1 MQKKFTPMGKIQKDH
16 AALRVDLPSW
26 KLGTLVIAAADVPKL
41 LNGREV
47 DVNFVQQ
54 RDGREPFIGRA
65 GTARISRS
73 GKAVNVWIESRLMTA
88 PLAAVQKV
96 ITGQQLAA
104 RLSAPA
110 PIIDADLEQAKSIDH
125 DLVRSFA

>member
-1 MQKKFTPMGKIQKDH
+1 MQKKFTPMGKIQKRHD
-16 AALRVDLPSW
+16 ALQVQVDGW
-26 KLGTLVIAAADVPKL
+26 QLGQLVIAAADVPKL

-54 RDGREPFIGRA
+54 RDGREPFIGYA
-65 GTARISRS
+65 GSARISRS
-73 GKAVNVWIESRLMTA
+73 GKAINVKIEARRMSA

-96 ITGQQLAA
+96 LSGQQLAA

-110 PIIDADLEQAKSIDH
+110 PIIDADEEQRRPIDEG
-125 DLVRSFA
+125 LIRSFA

>member
-1 MQKKFTPMGKIQKDH
+1 MPFRPCGKIQKHHD
-16 AALRVDLPSW
+16 ALQVQVDGW
-26 KLGTLVIAAADVPKL
+26 KLGELVIAAADVPKML
-41 LNGREV
+41 RGHAVDVHFVQDRPDREV
-47 DVNFVQQ
+47 FV
-54 RDGREPFIGRA
+54 GRA

-73 GKAVNVWIESRLMTA
+73 GRAVNVRIESRLMSA

-96 ITGQQLAA
+96 LSGQQLAA

-110 PIIDADLEQAKSIDH
+110 PIIDADREQAKSIDH